1 MVLNLQKK
9 RLKGWKKDTL
19 YKCNHNKDTV
29 TMFIF
34 GKGGLKTK
42 SITRDKEKHFVTI
55 KGSIL

>member
-19 YKCNHNKDTV
+19 CKYNHNKDAV

-34 GKGGLKTK
+34 GKVDLKTK
-42 SITRDKEKHFVTI
+42 SIPRDKDKHFITI